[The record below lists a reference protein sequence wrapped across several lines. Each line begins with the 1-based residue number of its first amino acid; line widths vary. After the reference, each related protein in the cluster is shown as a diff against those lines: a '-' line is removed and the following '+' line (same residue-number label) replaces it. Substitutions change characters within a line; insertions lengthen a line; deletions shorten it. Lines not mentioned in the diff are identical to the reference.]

1 MHWNNSKKLLIFRP
15 YLCLAQCEKT
25 WVLRVIVPIMHHR
38 FCGNNNHHTNNVIFS
53 IFLKKRSDLRIIEK
67 RKREV
72 VVTYR
77 LRKQYK
83 PRDDLFL
90 HQTAYLYSKIWNT
103 RNIFLYQPHVKKMD
117 NASPANF
124 INKPLLQGCRP
135 SEWWVLLLDL
145 WWCAS

>member
-1 MHWNNSKKLLIFRP
+1 MHLNKSRKLLIFRP
-15 YLCLAQCEKT
+15 HLCLAQCKKT
-25 WVLRVIVPIMHHR
+25 WVLRVIVPIMHYR
-38 FCGNNNHHTNNVIFS
+38 FWATITITRITSFS
-53 IFLKKRSDLRIIEK
+53 LVFKKKRRDLRIIEK

-90 HQTAYLYSKIWNT
+90 HQTAYLYSKIWNR
-103 RNIFLYQPHVKKMD
+103 RNTFLCQPHVKKMD
-117 NASPANF
+117 KTSPANF
-124 INKPLLQGCRP
+124 INKPLLQDCRP